1 MIKRIVMCTNGVETL
16 DYFSGQMADTFTAE
30 GVKVFF
36 HDLKNPAD
44 SADKLKAFIRS
55 GETAF
60 LTFNFEGLEKEE
72 GIYHPLEGYLWDYF
86 DIPCYNI
93 VADHPY
99 YYHDKLISDERGAD
113 LPRRY
118 YHISVDRNH
127 ESYMK
132 RFYPE
137 YQSAGFLPLA
147 GAALCEPT
155 VLQTDNM
162 RSDQVLFTANYTA
175 PAFFEPYIHRI
186 DEEYATFY
194 RGIID
199 DLIANPAQT
208 VEEAALRHCERELG
222 ELPDAQLRTVMH
234 HMLFIDLYIRNY
246 WRGEVVKTLLAAG
259 IPVETAGRG
268 WERLECKNR
277 RLLDVHP
284 QTDTRTCLMMQ
295 RRAKVSLNVMPWFKD
310 GAHDRVFHAI
320 LNGAVSVTDAS
331 RYLREELKDGMGLCY
346 YSLKRLDELPGLVEG
361 LLADACRR
369 RDMVESGIAYVRE
382 HHTWES
388 RARRLLRFIR
398 EDNGRYVL

>member
-1 MIKRIVMCTNGVETL
+1 MRIKRIVMCTNGVETL
-16 DYFSGQMADTFTAE
+16 DFFSEQMAGTFTTE

-36 HDLKNPAD
+36 HDLKNPTE
-44 SADKLKAFIRS
+44 SARRLETFLRE
-55 GETAF
+55 GETA
-60 LTFNFEGLEKEE
+60 LITFNFEGLEKEE
-72 GIYHPLEGYLWDYF
+72 GIYHPSEGYLWDRY

-99 YYHDKLISDERGAD
+99 YYHDKLISDERDAD

-118 YHISVDRNH
+118 YQISVDRNH
-127 ESYMK
+127 ETYLK

-137 YQSAGFLPLA
+137 YRSAGFLPLA
-147 GAALCEPT
+147 GSALCER
-155 VLQTDNM
+155 TDNM
-162 RSDQVLFTANYTA
+162 RSDKVLFTANYTT
-175 PAFFEPYIHRI
+175 PAFFEPYINRI

-208 VEEAALRHCERELG
+208 VEETALRHCERELG
-222 ELPDAQLRTVMH
+222 RQSDAQLRSVMH
-234 HMLFIDLYIRNY
+234 HMIFIDLYIRNY

-259 IPVETAGRG
+259 IPVEVWGRG
-268 WERLECKNR
+268 WEKLECKNR
-277 RLLDVHP
+277 RLFDVHP

-295 RRAKVSLNVMPWFKD
+295 GLAKVSLNVMPWFKD

-320 LNGAVSVTDAS
+320 LNGAVSVTDSS
-331 RYLREELKDGMGLCY
+331 RYLGEELEEGMGLCY
-346 YSLKRLDELPGLVEG
+346 YSLTRLGELPGLVEG
-361 LLADACRR
+361 LLVDACRR
-369 RDMVESGIAYVRE
+369 RDMVENGIEYVWE

-398 EDNGRYVL
+398 EDNGRHVL